1 MDNERDTQPERR
13 TSTVSSSSNLHRP
26 GTVRARSRKQSLVTP
41 NSAKSLVSFP
51 SLSPEA
57 SPALYANGSFNLSP
71 VARTGSIPHT
81 PRKDSTGPPSIVQS
95 LIQRSASARGRTALF
110 DDSPKGT
117 GQEIPGALHHAS
129 DDHIQHRIA
138 RTGAVALV
146 RQLAE
151 DLAQRDAE
159 MTGLRRRAEE
169 RERELKRMLR
179 EVEVSNLDIET
190 RLHRVGSLIEK
201 PVRARD
207 LTIKTGRRPT
217 GGRSRTTSITDGI
230 DQMMGEAMKD
240 DVGVNTEPDE
250 AYMDSL
256 NGQDRHATI
265 KAGNAGQRDVDRA
278 STSSSV
284 ESHGLRAS
292 TVRGWKGYLW
302 SGNNTSK
309 MTSRTS
315 SIMSDYN
322 ENAEAVMKVQTPSG
336 ANGRR
341 KALDDDLFSP
351 LKHASTTES
360 NSNAETQSRK
370 SSSSVTSWTMKLF
383 AGNPQASRDPISNTA
398 RGRSATTGSGAPK
411 NSRGASTAS
420 AQTPSS
426 ARAALL
432 RVNSMAP
439 ENRTP
444 RKFAPP
450 PPIPTNAT
458 KATPQSASIQLPN
471 SPTSVTS
478 AANLGP
484 VEMDTILPP
493 DSRPPTDQTYN
504 NTSTEF
510 LTDRFG
516 FIYDQRRRKREA
528 EMLKN
533 VKHKHKRSSGVES
546 LTNDRASTH
555 SRTDSIRRP
564 DTPASTDD
572 KTEEKPA
579 KRWQDYLKKA
589 TFPTELLSHTPSAKP
604 STTVITAETPT
615 PLKRS
620 PTFESVRGSLSST
633 TINPSPSAS
642 PITASNAE
650 ISKPLLSASDAQP
663 SETSTSE
670 AEPVKLLL
678 AQLTE
683 IHDTLQH
690 DRTVKWNEFL
700 RKIRAS
706 RQKAGDTAAPNTKQ
720 PTDMPEVSLTDGEM
734 IGVANLGKKGKVGRA
749 KWKEFTQLVLTGI
762 PVAYRAKIWAEC
774 SGASALRV
782 PGYYDDLVQNG
793 IDDPETL
800 TQITMDIHRTMTDNV
815 FFRTGPG
822 VPKLREVLLAYAR
835 RNPQLGYCQGMNL
848 VTASLLLIM
857 PTAEDAFWLLATIV
871 ETILPPGYYSATL
884 LASRADTLVL
894 RHYVAVLLPKLS
906 AHLDSLGIE
915 LEALTFQWFLS
926 VFTACLSAEAL
937 FRVWDVVLCLGDG
950 STFLFQVALALLK
963 LNEGRLVGEETAGG
977 VYDCLGGVSDH
988 EVGIDGLIRGS
999 EALKGEV
1006 RREDVMDL
1014 RVSALVEEEKLMHG
1028 DRQNSIEEGN
1038 ESGELEVQVPMP
1050 VQD

>member
-1 MDNERDTQPERR
+1 
-13 TSTVSSSSNLHRP
+13 
-26 GTVRARSRKQSLVTP
+26 
-41 NSAKSLVSFP
+41 
-51 SLSPEA
+51 
-57 SPALYANGSFNLSP
+57 
-71 VARTGSIPHT
+71 
-81 PRKDSTGPPSIVQS
+81 
-95 LIQRSASARGRTALF
+95 LF

-117 GQEIPGALHHAS
+117 AHEVPGALHHAS
-129 DDHIQHRIA
+129 DEHIQHRIA

-151 DLAQRDAE
+151 DLARRDAE
-159 MTGLRRRAEE
+159 MTGLRRRAED
-169 RERELKRMLR
+169 RERELKKMLR
-179 EVEVSNLDIET
+179 EVEVSNLDIEA
-190 RLHRVGSLIEK
+190 RLHRVGSLVEK
-201 PVRARD
+201 PTRARD
-207 LTIKTGRRPT
+207 LTIKTGRRST
-217 GGRSRTTSITDGI
+217 GGRSRNTSITDGI

-240 DVGVNTEPDE
+240 DVGINTELDE
-250 AYMDSL
+250 GYLDSL
-256 NGQDRHATI
+256 NAQDKNATI
-265 KAGNAGQRDVDRA
+265 KAGNAGQRDVDKA

-284 ESHGLRAS
+284 ESHARNAS
-292 TVRGWKGYLW
+292 TVRGWKDYLW

-309 MTSRTS
+309 KTSRTS
-315 SIMSDYN
+315 SIISDYN
-322 ENAEAVMKVQTPSG
+322 EDAEAFRRDQLPSG
-336 ANGRR
+336 ASGRR

-351 LKHASTTES
+351 VERSPTIES
-360 NSNAETQSRK
+360 NSNAETRSRK

-383 AGNPQASRDPISNTA
+383 AGNLQANRDANAHST
-398 RGRSATTGSGAPK
+398 RGRSATMGSGTPK
-411 NSRGASTAS
+411 DSRGVSAASG
-420 AQTPSS
+420 QPPSS

-432 RVNSMAP
+432 RVNSIAP
-439 ENRTP
+439 ENRTT
-444 RKFAPP
+444 RKSAPP
-450 PPIPTNAT
+450 LPMHPNAT
-458 KATPQSASIQLPN
+458 KATPQSATIQLPN
-471 SPTSVTS
+471 SPTSVAS

-504 NTSTEF
+504 NISTEF

-533 VKHKHKRSSGVES
+533 VNHKHKRSSGGDS
-546 LTNDRASTH
+546 LINDRASMH

-564 DTPASTDD
+564 DTPASTED
-572 KTEEKPA
+572 KTEGKPA

-604 STTVITAETPT
+604 STTVVTAETPT

-633 TINPSPSAS
+633 ATNPEPSAS

-650 ISKPLLSASDAQP
+650 ISKPLLRASDTQQP
-663 SETSTSE
+663 ETSTLE

-700 RKIRAS
+700 RKVRAS
-706 RQKAGDTAAPNTKQ
+706 RQKPGDTAAPNTKQ
-720 PTDMPEVSLTDGEM
+720 PIDMPEVSLTDGEM
-734 IGVANLGKKGKVGRA
+734 IGVANLGNKGKVGRA
-749 KWKEFTQLVLTGI
+749 KWKEFTQLVLAGI

-774 SGASALRV
+774 SGASTLRV

-793 IDDPETL
+793 IDDPEIL
-800 TQITMDIHRTMTDNV
+800 AQIQMDIHRTMTDNV

-835 RNPQLGYCQGMNL
+835 RNPELGYCQGMNL

-857 PTAEDAFWLLATIV
+857 PTAEDAFWLLTTIV
-871 ETILPPGYYSATL
+871 ETILPPGYYSSTL
-884 LASRADTLVL
+884 LASRADQLVL
-894 RHYVAVLLPKLS
+894 RHYVGVLLPKLS

-926 VFTACLSAEAL
+926 VFTACLGAEAL
-937 FRVWDVVLCLGDG
+937 FRVWDVVLCLNDG

-963 LNEGRLVGEETAGG
+963 LNEGRLLREETAGG

-1006 RREDVMDL
+1006 RREDVEDL
-1014 RVSALVEEEKLMHG
+1014 RVSALAEEEKRMGGGEGEDKGSG
-1028 DRQNSIEEGN
+1028 D
-1038 ESGELEVQVPMP
+1038 LEIQVLIPIP

>member
-1 MDNERDTQPERR
+1 MDNEHDTQPERK
-13 TSTVSSSSNLHRP
+13 TSTVSSNSHRP

-57 SPALYANGSFNLSP
+57 PPTPFANGSFNLSP
-71 VARTGSIPHT
+71 AARTGSTPHT

-117 GQEIPGALHHAS
+117 IPEIPGALHHAS

-138 RTGAVALV
+138 RTGAMALV

-169 RERELKRMLR
+169 RERELKNMLH
-179 EVEVSNLDIET
+179 EVEVSNLDIEA
-190 RLHRVGSLIEK
+190 RLHQLGGLVEK
-201 PVRARD
+201 PARARD
-207 LTIKTGRRPT
+207 LTIKTGRRRNE
-217 GGRSRTTSITDGI
+217 GRNQTASITDGI

-240 DVGVNTEPDE
+240 DVGINTELDE
-250 AYMDSL
+250 SYLDSL
-256 NGQDRHATI
+256 DGQDKNATI
-265 KAGNAGQRDVDRA
+265 KAGNGGHRDVDRA
-278 STSSSV
+278 STSSTI
-284 ESHGLRAS
+284 ESYGRTAN
-292 TVRGWKGYLW
+292 TVRGWKDYLW

-309 MTSRTS
+309 KTSRTS

-322 ENAEAVMKVQTPSG
+322 EDAEALMRSQVSGG

-351 LKHASTTES
+351 LKRAATTES
-360 NSNAETQSRK
+360 NNNAETQSRK

-383 AGNPQASRDPISNTA
+383 AGNLQSNRESNPYTA
-398 RGRSATTGSGAPK
+398 RGRSATTINGAPK
-411 NSRGASTAS
+411 DSRGASSAS
-420 AQTPSS
+420 GQTPSS

-439 ENRTP
+439 ENRTL
-444 RKFAPP
+444 RKSAPP
-450 PPIPTNAT
+450 RPINTNAT
-458 KATPQSASIQLPN
+458 KAAPQSATIQLPN

-493 DSRPPTDQTYN
+493 DSKPPTDQTYN

-516 FIYDQRRRKREA
+516 FIYDQRRRKRDA
-528 EMLKN
+528 ELLKN
-533 VKHKHKRSSGVES
+533 VNHKHKRSSGADS
-546 LTNDRASTH
+546 LFNDRASMH
-555 SRTDSIRRP
+555 SRTESIKRP
-564 DTPASTDD
+564 DTPASTED
-572 KTEEKPA
+572 KTEGKPA
-579 KRWQDYLKKA
+579 KRWQDYLKKP
-589 TFPTELLSHTPSAKP
+589 TFPTELLSHTPSVKP
-604 STTVITAETPT
+604 STTVITTETPT
-615 PLKRS
+615 PSKRS
-620 PTFESVRGSLSST
+620 PKFGSVRGSFSST
-633 TINPSPSAS
+633 AVNPVPSAS
-642 PITASNAE
+642 SITASNAE
-650 ISKPLLSASDAQP
+650 ISKSLLGASDAQP

-700 RKIRAS
+700 RKVRAS
-706 RQKAGDTAAPNTKQ
+706 RHKAGDTAAPHTKQ

-734 IGVANLGKKGKVGRA
+734 IGVANLGNKGKVGRA

-793 IDDPETL
+793 SDDADIL
-800 TQITMDIHRTMTDNV
+800 TQIHADIHRTMTDNV

-835 RNPQLGYCQGMNL
+835 RNPELGYCQGMNL

-857 PTAEDAFWLLATIV
+857 PTAEDAFWLLTTII
-871 ETILPPGYYSATL
+871 ESILPPGYYSATL

-894 RHYVAVLLPKLS
+894 RHYVALLLPKLS

-937 FRVWDVVLCLGDG
+937 FRVWDVVLCLNDG

-963 LNEGRLVGEETAGG
+963 INEGRLLREETAGG

-999 EALKGEV
+999 EALGREV
-1006 RREDVMDL
+1006 RREDVDDL
-1014 RVSALVEEEKLMHG
+1014 RGSAVVEEERRMG
-1028 DRQNSIEEGN
+1028 GGGGTDG
-1038 ESGELEVQVPMP
+1038 GELEVRVPMP
-1050 VQD
+1050 VED